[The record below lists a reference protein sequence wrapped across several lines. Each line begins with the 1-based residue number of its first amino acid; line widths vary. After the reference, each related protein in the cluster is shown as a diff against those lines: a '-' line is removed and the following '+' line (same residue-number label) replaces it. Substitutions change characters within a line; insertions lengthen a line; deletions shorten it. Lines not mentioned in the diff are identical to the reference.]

1 MTPEQFGPARADATP
16 AAAARDGSGAMFDG
30 IAHRY
35 DLLNRLMSMGI
46 DQRWRRLT
54 IRALAL
60 RPGASVLDLATG
72 TADMAI
78 LAARMHPAVS
88 VIGVDP
94 SQGMLDVGRRKVE
107 QAGLAQR
114 IHLQRGEAEHLELAD
129 ASVDGVCIA
138 FGIRNV
144 ADRMQ
149 GLREMARVTRPGGRV
164 AILELSEP
172 RSGLLSPLARFHIR
186 SVVPTLGALLSGAR
200 EYRYLQR
207 SIAAFP
213 PAEVFAEM
221 MRTAGLRMLST
232 TALTFG
238 VCHLYVGE
246 TGTRP

>member
-1 MTPEQFGPARADATP
+1 MAHDFFRSARDAHADGAP
-16 AAAARDGSGAMFDG
+16 GRDGSGAMFDG

-54 IRALAL
+54 IRALNL
-60 RPGASVLDLATG
+60 QPGASILDLATG

-78 LAARMHPAVS
+78 LAARMHPTVS
-88 VIGVDP
+88 VLGVDP
-94 SQGMLDVGRRKVE
+94 SRGMLEVGRRKVE

-114 IHLQRGEAEHLELAD
+114 IRLQVGEAEHLDVRD
-129 ASVDGVCIA
+129 ASLDGVCMA

-149 GLREMARVTRPGGRV
+149 GLREMARVTRAGGRV

-172 RSGLLSPLARFHIR
+172 RSGLFSPLARFHIR
-186 SVVPTLGALLSGAR
+186 SVVPTLGALLSGAH

-213 PAEVFAEM
+213 PAAEFADM
-221 MRTAGLRMLST
+221 MRAAGLAVVSM

-246 TGTRP
+246 PVTRP